1 MLSQFALFAPLKW
14 SSNLLRNLQ
23 IKDMKKTKAIRF
35 RVTDQEYKSIKEL
48 SEKYRLSMTELILKA
63 VLEDGIFID
72 YTVVTRGMVS
82 VSNQLNRL
90 DETFKKFINYMNKH
104 QPEIDDTLHQAI
116 IEHMGLTQKFSNTY
130 NERVRRIMWS
140 LRKIDRIAQRRS
152 LRNP

>member
-1 MLSQFALFAPLKW
+1 
-14 SSNLLRNLQ
+14 
-23 IKDMKKTKAIRF
+23 MKKTKVIRF

-90 DETFKKFINYMNKH
+90 DETFKKFIDYMNKH

-152 LRNP
+152 LRKP

>member
-1 MLSQFALFAPLKW
+1 MCTHFALFAPLKW

-23 IKDMKKTKAIRF
+23 IKDMKKTRAIRF

-48 SEKYRLSMTELILKA
+48 SEKYHLSMTELILKA

-72 YTVVTRGMVS
+72 YTVVTCGM
-82 VSNQLNRL
+82 SNVADQLNRL
-90 DETFKKFINYMNKH
+90 DETFKKFIDYMNKH

-152 LRNP
+152 LRKP

>member
-82 VSNQLNRL
+82 VSNQLNHL
-90 DETFKKFINYMNKH
+90 DETFKKFIDYMNKH

-116 IEHMGLTQKFSNTY
+116 IQHMGLTQKFRDTY
-130 NERVRRIMWS
+130 NERVKRIMWS